1 MKKEEVPDKTLE
13 KVSGGFSFSLSNI
26 KNKILSIVKSYHG
39 IDCEYCGKSFRVFAS
54 SSDWKKIKKQKE
66 ISHKY
71 FLCTDCSMKYPGK
84 SVLPR

>member
-1 MKKEEVPDKTLE
+1 MKKEKEKISDESLE
-13 KVSGGFSFSLSNI
+13 NVSGGFGFSDI
-26 KNKILSIVKSYHG
+26 KDFIVGLVKLYHG
-39 IDCEYCGKSFRVFAS
+39 VYCEYCGKSFRVFAS

-66 ISHKY
+66 KSHKY